1 MKTKASWVFNYEKI
15 ILVAALGVAGFVN
28 ASQTSSLAIT
38 DGGGCVTTTT
48 TSTTTSTSNGNTVVT
63 TTTTTTTTCQN

>member
-1 MKTKASWVFNYEKI
+1 MKKI

-48 TSTTTSTSNGNTVVT
+48 T
-63 TTTTTTTTCQN
+63 TCQN